1 MLLKSL
7 PSLYI
12 RKHNVVN
19 CDFRPLIS
27 SYGTENDND
36 NNNENDN
43 DNDNENDNEC
53 DNSKTNKN

>member
-36 NNNENDN
+36 N

-53 DNSKTNKN
+53 DNSKANKN